1 VRVIDTDVVVEILR
15 GNNHVIER
23 RRQTDDR
30 VVTTWTVASELYYR
44 AAKSSAPR
52 ENREAV
58 DDFLGTLDVLEMNAV
73 AARRFGRLK
82 ADREREGQRLA
93 DADLLIAAVTLA
105 RGAVLVTG
113 NVRHYD
119 RIEALDIEDWI
130 RD

>member
-1 VRVIDTDVVVEILR
+1 VVIEILR

-30 VVTTWTVASELYYR
+30 VVTTWTVASELYYG
-44 AAKSSAPR
+44 AARSSAPR

-82 ADREREGQRLA
+82 ADLEREGQRLA

>member
-1 VRVIDTDVVVEILR
+1 MDTDVVIEILR

-30 VVTTWTVASELYYR
+30 VVTTWTVASEWYYG

-82 ADREREGQRLA
+82 ADLELEGQRLA